1 VREVLP
7 QWLEQASKYSGDD
20 TTLTAALRHV
30 STVTG
35 GPPDSPSEDPDAP
48 PMDTERNTET

>member
-1 VREVLP
+1 VLP